1 MPALVAAESR
11 IKMAEGGLLRA
22 ATLLMAILFCL
33 VPLAGIAWIFVAGS
47 ITTVDGL
54 FMSLILLSLS
64 GISLLN
70 VIWELKG
77 RGLLSFLHKEKATA
91 GKGAPAPK
99 AS

>member
-1 MPALVAAESR
+1 
-11 IKMAEGGLLRA
+11 MAEGGRLRA
-22 ATLLMAILFCL
+22 ATLLIAITFCFI
-33 VPLAGIAWIFVAGS
+33 PLAGVAWIFIAGS

-70 VIWELKG
+70 VFWELQD
-77 RGLLSFLHKEKATA
+77 RGLLSFLHKEKTKAD
-91 GKGAPAPK
+91 KGSPAPK

>member
-1 MPALVAAESR
+1 
-11 IKMAEGGLLRA
+11 MAEGGRLRA
-22 ATLLMAILFCL
+22 ATLLIAITFCFI
-33 VPLAGIAWIFVAGS
+33 PLTGVAWIFIAGS

-70 VIWELKG
+70 VFWELQD
-77 RGLLSFLHKEKATA
+77 RGLLSFLHKEKAKA
-91 GKGAPAPK
+91 DKGSPAPK

>member
-1 MPALVAAESR
+1 
-11 IKMAEGGLLRA
+11 MAEGGLLRA
-22 ATLLMAILFCL
+22 ATLLMAILFCV

-70 VIWELKG
+70 VIWELKD

-91 GKGAPAPK
+91 GKEAPASK
-99 AS
+99 AN

>member
-1 MPALVAAESR
+1 
-11 IKMAEGGLLRA
+11 LRA
-22 ATLLMAILFCL
+22 ATLLMAIIFCI
-33 VPLAGIAWIFVAGS
+33 VPLAGIAWIFIAGS

-70 VIWELKG
+70 VFWELQD
-77 RGLLSFLHKEKATA
+77 RGLLSFLHKGKATD